1 MPILVVIA
9 GANGSGK
16 TTLTKRIRETHKRFE
31 NFPIVNPDEIMHEE
45 CPDNPSKFATGN
57 P

>member
-16 TTLTKRIRETHKRFE
+16 TTLTKRIRETHKRSE
-31 NFPIVNPDEIMHEE
+31 NFPIVNPDE
-45 CPDNPSKFATGN
+45 SKFDSPTYVHWRI
-57 P
+57 